1 MRCLTTDMPRKGPQA
16 PKELGTPIACGS
28 DMKQP
33 SFDHMAPEANKLH
46 RCIIAE
52 IRNEEPQRICKD
64 RGLECLN
71 AVEYC
76 TVWVKDGR

>member
-1 MRCLTTDMPRKGPQA
+1 
-16 PKELGTPIACGS
+16 
-28 DMKQP
+28 MKQP